1 MKNLFQRISSKVI
14 KVYVVGVILLQ
25 SGMLMAQDGES
36 LFKQNCASCHS
47 IGKGAV
53 VGPDLKGLNE
63 RRSEDWILKFVKGS
77 QSLIA
82 SGDKDAVAVFE
93 EYNKIVMPDQNLKD
107 DQIKSI
113 IAHISSVGSSQSESK
128 SADTVKSITESEL
141 NNADLIKRGMLLY
154 QGEAAFVNH
163 GPSCIS
169 CHNVNKPEMISGGL
183 LAADLTNVYTK
194 VGGIAGLN
202 GILEN
207 PPFPAM
213 TVSFKDKPLKKEEV
227 NALIAFLHS
236 VDVPIKQQKAPSDF
250 LLLGG
255 CLAFIAGIA
264 LIYIVWF
271 SRKKATVKKVIY
283 DRQIESIN

>member
-1 MKNLFQRISSKVI
+1 MRNLFQRISSRIVKVA
-14 KVYVVGVILLQ
+14 VFGVVFLQ
-25 SGMLMAQDGES
+25 SEILIAQDGES

-53 VGPDLKGLNE
+53 VGPDLKGLSE
-63 RRSEDWILKFVKGS
+63 RRSEEWILKFVKSS
-77 QSLIA
+77 QSFIA

-93 EYNKIVMPDQNLKD
+93 ENKKIVMPDQNLKD

-113 IAHISSVGSSQSESK
+113 IAHISTVGSSQSEPK
-128 SADTVKSITESEL
+128 SADTVKAITESEL
-141 NNADLIKRGMLLY
+141 NNADLIKRGMMLY
-154 QGEAAFVNH
+154 QGDAAFVNH

-169 CHNVNKPEMISGGL
+169 CHNVNKPELISGGL

-202 GILEN
+202 GILAN

-213 TVSFKDKPLKKEEV
+213 TVSFKDKPLKNEEI

-255 CLAFIAGIA
+255 ILAFMAGIA
-264 LIYIVWF
+264 LIYMVWF
-271 SRKKATVKKVIY
+271 SRKKATVKKSIY